1 MILRTK
7 TTIYRNIFP
16 YKFVSKLSS
25 KEIEQLSQKITK
37 ILFKKDI
44 IKENEIG
51 KKEFKKL
58 KKLDLIENFDISTK
72 KTKYFY
78 LSSKKLIIE
87 VISKEH
93 LIITVYEEGKSIEKT
108 LEKLSDIENKLSNLT
123 FSYSKTFGFLT
134 SDIEITGFAKTITFY
149 IFIPALTI
157 SHKIE
162 ELSENL
168 KNFNINL
175 SGFFYNP
182 NPYGFF
188 KLKFIQREND
198 YDFKEKIEN
207 TLNMILSL
215 EEKESKNYIYK
226 NNIIFKD
233 RILKSFGILKN
244 AYIITDDEYFK
255 NIMYIIWGYNEK
267 MIEIEKNLIEKY
279 FFELINTNEIKR
291 VNLLKKINLCAK
303 I

>member
-37 ILFKKDI
+37 IIFRKYI

-78 LSSKKLIIE
+78 SSSKKLIIE

-93 LIITVYEEGKSIEKT
+93 LIITAYEEGKSIEKT
-108 LEKLSDIENKLSNLT
+108 LEKLSDIENKLSNIT

-134 SDIEITGFAKTITFY
+134 SDIEIKGFAKTITFY

-244 AYIITDDEYFK
+244 AYLITDDEYFK

-267 MIEIEKNLIEKY
+267 MIEMEKDLIEKY

-291 VNLLKKINLCAK
+291 VNLLKKINLSAK

>member
-16 YKFVSKLSS
+16 YKFVSKLNS

-37 ILFKKDI
+37 ILFRKDI
-44 IKENEIG
+44 IKENEIE
-51 KKEFKKL
+51 KKELKKL
-58 KKLDLIENFDISTK
+58 KKLDLIESFDTSDK

-78 LSSKKLIIE
+78 SSSKKLIVEI
-87 VISKEH
+87 ISKEH
-93 LIITVYEEGKSIEKT
+93 LIITAYEEGKSIEKT

-134 SDIEITGFAKTITFY
+134 SDIEITGFAKTTTFY

-188 KLKFIQREND
+188 KLKFIQKEND
-198 YDFKEKIEN
+198 DDFKEKIEN

-215 EEKESKNYIYK
+215 EEKESKNHIHK

-255 NIMYIIWGYNEK
+255 SMMYIIWGYKEK
-267 MIEIEKNLIEKY
+267 MIEMEKDLIEKY

-291 VNLLKKINLCAK
+291 VKVLKKINLSAK

>member
-7 TTIYRNIFP
+7 TTIYRNILP

-51 KKEFKKL
+51 KKELKKL

-78 LSSKKLIIE
+78 SSSKKLIVE

-93 LIITVYEEGKSIEKT
+93 LIITAYEEGKSIEKT
-108 LEKLSDIENKLSNLT
+108 LEKLNNIENKLSNLT

-134 SDIEITGFAKTITFY
+134 SDIEITGFAKTTTFY

-157 SHKIE
+157 AHRAE

-198 YDFKEKIEN
+198 HNFKEKVEN

-215 EEKESKNYIYK
+215 EEKESKNYIHK

-291 VNLLKKINLCAK
+291 VNLLKKINLSAK